1 MDYPE
6 GATPLEPEEMEG
18 LLFPHIQTRG
28 DLDQMEQVNIQDGLI
43 WLSRQKNPDV
53 LSETFLCELHRRLY
67 GNVWAWA
74 GEFRTTEKNIGVA
87 PGQIGVSLRNLL
99 DDTRYWVDHGTYP
112 PAEIALRFHHRL
124 VQIHLFPNGNGRHA
138 RIATDALLKFVMKT
152 EPVNWGKQNL
162 QDAGQHRREYIQALR
177 AADAGDIQPLIN
189 KFNQKNTT

>member
-6 GATPLEPEEMEG
+6 GATPLEPEEMKG
-18 LLFPHIQTRG
+18 LLFPHIQTRA

-53 LSETFLCELHRRLY
+53 LSETFLRELHRRLY

-74 GEFRTTEKNIGVA
+74 GEFRSIEKNIGVA
-87 PGQIGVSLRNLL
+87 PEQIGVLLRNLL
-99 DDTRYWVDHGTYP
+99 DDTRYWIEHSTYL

-138 RIATDALLKFVMKT
+138 RIATDALLKFILHA
-152 EPVNWGKQNL
+152 EPIDWGSPDL
-162 QDAGQHRREYIQALR
+162 QDAGQHRKEYIQALR
-177 AADAGDIQPLIN
+177 AADAGDILPLMD
-189 KFNQKNTT
+189 KFNRRE

>member
-18 LLFPHIQTRG
+18 LLFPHIQTCA

-53 LSETFLCELHRRLY
+53 LSEAFLRELHRRLY

-74 GEFRTTEKNIGVA
+74 GEFRNTEKNIGVA
-87 PGQIGVSLRNLL
+87 PEQIGVSLRNLL
-99 DDTRYWVDHGTYP
+99 DDTRYRIEHGTYP

-124 VQIHLFPNGNGRHA
+124 VQIHLFSNGNGRHA
-138 RIATDALLKFVMKT
+138 RIATDALLKFVMKA
-152 EPVNWGKQNL
+152 EPIDWGSRHL
-162 QDAGQHRREYIQALR
+162 QDAGQHRQEYIAALHS
-177 AADAGDIQPLIN
+177 ADAGDIQPLMD
-189 KFNQKNTT
+189 KFNRRE